1 MCCSAIDKAP
11 SESLHALSPKPAK
24 TQKQIMKQ
32 HSPDAKSKQYA
43 QKKQQKAAI
52 KKNGHIKK

>member
-1 MCCSAIDKAP
+1 MDKAP
-11 SESLHALSPKPAK
+11 SESLHELSPKPAK
-24 TQKQIMKQ
+24 TQKQIMHQ

-43 QKKQQKAAI
+43 QKKQQKAAL